1 MPWQKTMMDFS
12 LVIIFAL
19 LQIAE
24 VQTQTYLEWTEVNP
38 PQLPKDAVPILDKKS
53 KQTFYLARLEDC
65 TPCFYDSAKK
75 SCWVTTFHG
84 EFNTGHAVQNR
95 KISFLVNKD
104 NFEIFEW
111 KKSSFG
117 EIPPLP
123 VETCNGYFI
132 ARNDFGLGYITDNS
146 LMTIGATKQGTTENE
161 VLTLNYDIKGQHLT
175 ITEYQIGKAKASENM
190 AVLKHFTASNKN
202 CDPAKQQVKFDQG
215 IDKTVSFLKTR
226 THTFGGIGETSVTG
240 KVPLITSIGGKLS
253 LKYDYSRLNSK
264 TTSTVEKSL
273 HSVSME
279 VQVPANHACSIV
291 INSNTFTA
299 DVPFTGQ
306 LTRVYNNGEARRT
319 LVDGIYSHQEVAEIQ
334 ALVNPCT
341 PLVDKKRC

>member
-1 MPWQKTMMDFS
+1 MPWQQTMMDFS
-12 LVIIFAL
+12 MVIIFAL

-24 VQTQTYLEWTEVNP
+24 VQTQTYLEWKEVHP
-38 PQLPKDAVPILDKKS
+38 PQLPKDAVPVFDRKS
-53 KQTFYLARLEDC
+53 KQTFYVARLEDC

-75 SCWVTTFHG
+75 SCSVSTFHG
-84 EFNTGHAVQNR
+84 EFNLGHTVQNR
-95 KISFLVNKD
+95 KISFLLNKD

-117 EIPPLP
+117 EVPPLP

-132 ARNDFGLGYITDNS
+132 ARNDFGLGYMTDNS
-146 LMTIGATKQGTTENE
+146 LITIGAKNQDTTENE
-161 VLTLNYDIKGQHLT
+161 VLTLNHDIKGQHLT
-175 ITEYQIGKAKASENM
+175 ITEYQIGNAKASENI

-202 CDPAKQQVKFDQG
+202 CDPAKQQVKLDQG

-226 THTFGGIGETSVTG
+226 THTFGGTGETSVSG
-240 KVPLITSIGGKLS
+240 KVPLIISIGGKLG